1 MINRKIA
8 ALQSM
13 AIIGALHGISSC
25 ERPKLHTEITVHPK
39 PELETEA
46 EKAQRRGLKQ
56 WEFEG
61 EIVYAATRKKAFKL
75 FQEKLK

>member
-1 MINRKIA
+1 MRKLA

-13 AIIGALHGISSC
+13 AIIGALHGIHSC
-25 ERPKLHTEITVHPK
+25 ERPKIHTEITVHTK
-39 PELETEA
+39 PEPETAA

-56 WEFEG
+56 WEFKG
-61 EIVYAATRKKAFKL
+61 DVVYAATKKKAIKL

>member
-1 MINRKIA
+1 MRKLA
-8 ALQSM
+8 ALQSL
-13 AIIGALHGISSC
+13 AIIGALHGIHSC
-25 ERPKLHTEITVHPK
+25 ERPKLHTELRFK
-39 PELETEA
+39 PTPTPETEA
-46 EKAQRRGLKQ
+46 QKAQRRGLKQ